1 MPVVPSKIFKVA
13 PSKVA
18 TVVKS
23 VKPPHKKH
31 INLTDVTKADETK
44 KPKLKSK

>member
-13 PSKVA
+13 DPKVVTA
-18 TVVKS
+18 VKS
-23 VKPPHKKH
+23 VKRPHKKH

-44 KPKLKSK
+44 KPRTK